1 MSSCDVLAS
10 GAIELHFYGELSPAE
25 RDECERHL
33 AACALCRAALDE
45 LTTIRVALAARPAV
59 SAPPDGDWTAFM
71 SRLGRTI
78 LIDEEDERA
87 PVLAPVP
94 RPAAGSRP
102 YAGYLA
108 MAALLALVTMS
119 VVFVGRS
126 RSPERANE
134 TTRVEGRS
142 PERANGTTRVEGRSP
157 ERANETARVD
167 RPDPA
172 GERAAFAE
180 LSEEHFERSKLVVLG
195 LTTKD
200 AERATSRDWTY
211 ERELASSLLTD
222 TRMYRMAAEDRGL
235 QSLAGVMGDL
245 EVVLL
250 ETSLTDET
258 DPASLAQI
266 QRLIHKRD
274 LLEKMEVVNHLG
286 LAP

>member
-1 MSSCDVLAS
+1 
-10 GAIELHFYGELSPAE
+10 
-25 RDECERHL
+25 
-33 AACALCRAALDE
+33 
-45 LTTIRVALAARPAV
+45 
-59 SAPPDGDWTAFM
+59 M
-71 SRLGRTI
+71 SRLDRTI

-94 RPAAGSRP
+94 RARPARGR

-126 RSPERANE
+126 RSPERANGPRE
-134 TTRVEGRS
+134 SKGEVLS
-142 PERANGTTRVEGRSP
+142 ERTEPRESKGCAI
-157 ERANETARVD
+157 AA
-167 RPDPA
+167 DPA